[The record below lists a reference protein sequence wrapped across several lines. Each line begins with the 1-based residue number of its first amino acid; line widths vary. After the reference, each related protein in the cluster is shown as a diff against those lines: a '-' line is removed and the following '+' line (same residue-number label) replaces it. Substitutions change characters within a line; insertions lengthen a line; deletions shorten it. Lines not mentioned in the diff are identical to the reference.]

1 MSEAILKKLEK
12 EAVASVAV
20 AEALQGHAVHAILAR
35 SGDRRRR
42 GVVRTILEQQVFI
55 NEAMEVGL
63 DLALARWN
71 RGPKAEEFFT
81 RMKDDILDGREDLRV
96 SLENVGT
103 SWAEVKSSTA
113 AIPACQAYASA
124 FVHLFATQPDAHC
137 AICSLINFKLWNE
150 MCKTVLAAAPKD
162 SGPYIERF
170 AKRAGDQTQV
180 GERLP
185 SRLLAIAIADEASLS
200 SQTPSGRAPSRLLT
214 RAGRP
219 CRLSRISSTLL
230 ASFST
235 RSSPSSTG
243 SCRASRR
250 SARITPSNLTVFVFF
265 CHPSFPFP
273 AISSSPAHK
282 CLSNLEVS
290 SSRRAPGESTKERR
304 TSEIFNAQT
313 RTTRSDTMRPLTADG
328 LEVLLEENRALQ
340 AHLEG
345 QVEKVRKQIEEN
357 RLQVRKV
364 NDLRKSLEYRDKC
377 AQGLE
382 VVWHKDLKPVMVPLA
397 NKVVEVP
404 STRYFVSK
412 SNTVP
417 KPNED
422 AVRLSELYSRMPI
435 PFDTKAYE
443 WTPTQRGQLRDQVK
457 EAVVRMKMRETR
469 AAEGAESRDGLLRN
483 YQNLYEE
490 CRASTTLSTD
500 EDRELLRR
508 VDWDKVAEG
517 VGGGKKASDCE
528 WQWKNLEDPVLPSV
542 GFTAIQGDKLM
553 EIAKDCEMRDWD
565 KISRLYE
572 SWADGSP
579 MGGEVG
585 TNVKRPVDCL
595 RYIQKNRKRRAVGCK
610 WSEEEDRALLRA
622 IKAHEIFD
630 GQWNKWVS
638 IAAALPDKTSKQCLH
653 RWKNV
658 LLPRQR
664 RREVAAAAG
673 EDNSEGKRQQKPR
686 NVWTKPEDELLV
698 AEVAKKGK
706 NWSVVAKAIEN
717 KSDRQCRERYLLVDP
732 ELKQGEWTDEEILEL
747 HSQVKKY
754 YNAHDGAINWDY
766 ISRQLRRSSNHCRKR
781 WCRVLPNIYR
791 QIVTEVVAEVA
802 DEAMREP

>member
-1 MSEAILKKLEK
+1 
-12 EAVASVAV
+12 
-20 AEALQGHAVHAILAR
+20 
-35 SGDRRRR
+35 
-42 GVVRTILEQQVFI
+42 
-55 NEAMEVGL
+55 
-63 DLALARWN
+63 
-71 RGPKAEEFFT
+71 
-81 RMKDDILDGREDLRV
+81 
-96 SLENVGT
+96 
-103 SWAEVKSSTA
+103 
-113 AIPACQAYASA
+113 
-124 FVHLFATQPDAHC
+124 
-137 AICSLINFKLWNE
+137 
-150 MCKTVLAAAPKD
+150 
-162 SGPYIERF
+162 
-170 AKRAGDQTQV
+170 
-180 GERLP
+180 
-185 SRLLAIAIADEASLS
+185 
-200 SQTPSGRAPSRLLT
+200 
-214 RAGRP
+214 
-219 CRLSRISSTLL
+219 
-230 ASFST
+230 
-235 RSSPSSTG
+235 
-243 SCRASRR
+243 
-250 SARITPSNLTVFVFF
+250 
-265 CHPSFPFP
+265 
-273 AISSSPAHK
+273 
-282 CLSNLEVS
+282 LSNLEVS

-304 TSEIFNAQT
+304 ASEIFNAQT
-313 RTTRSDTMRPLTADG
+313 RTRRSDTMRPLTADG